1 MHSITTAL
9 LIISLFILSVPNA
22 HGQTIHKTD
31 TTVYTI
37 VESAPAFPGGSK
49 SLTGYLQAMVRYP
62 STAQKEKI
70 KGRVFVSFIVEKD
83 GSLTDIRLLKEL
95 GYGCDEESIRAVQA
109 MPCWEPGKQ
118 SGEPIRVKYYLPIAF
133 GMDSDKRK

>member
-1 MHSITTAL
+1 MHSIPIAL
-9 LIISLFILSVPNA
+9 LIISLFILSVPKA
-22 HGQTIHKTD
+22 QGQTIHKTD

-49 SLTGYLQAMVRYP
+49 ALTSYLQAMIHYP
-62 STAQKEKI
+62 LMAQKEKI

-95 GYGCDEESIRAVQA
+95 GYGCDEEALLAVKA
-109 MPCWEPGKQ
+109 MPCWVPGSQ
-118 SGEPIRVKYYLPIAF
+118 SGIPIRVKYYLPIAF